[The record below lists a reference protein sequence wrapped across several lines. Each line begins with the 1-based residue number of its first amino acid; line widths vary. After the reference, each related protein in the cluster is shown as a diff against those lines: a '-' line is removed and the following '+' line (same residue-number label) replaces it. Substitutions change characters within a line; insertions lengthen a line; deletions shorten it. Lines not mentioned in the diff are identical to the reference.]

1 MTNRVLS
8 TSPDRHSKLP
18 SVLGYPKFTAL
29 WVSET
34 ISLIGDRI
42 LLVAMIDL
50 IYQQTQSATSV
61 SLLSMI
67 KALPALVLG
76 TIAGVF
82 IDRWSH
88 KWTMVIANLLQ
99 GLLVLLIPMTK
110 ILPII
115 FAIYLG
121 MSIISQFFTPA
132 RSATIPDLVPNGMLL
147 AANSIFAIGI
157 VVSIVIGPA
166 LGGWIIDLYGLEM
179 AFNVDAFTFLVP
191 AVVVTCL
198 ALPRSKHIS
207 AHSALS
213 GEWRDGLRLVRDNI
227 DIHDALILIGVTMM
241 QIASLSVLGII
252 ILDQQLGMG
261 AAGLGALMSFMGV
274 GMLIGAIAQNLLK
287 RRFSYKQLASAGAIV
302 SGLGV
307 TILPWMQTLLLCMF
321 CTFTLGLGLITVQA
335 NAQTILQN
343 APEQMR
349 GRVLGMGQTISG
361 SITFLAAGL
370 IGILAREVGTQAAF
384 MISGSVAIVSG
395 ICIIWLQF
403 RRSSVMAVSK

>member
-8 TSPDRHSKLP
+8 TSPAHHGKLP
-18 SVLGYPKFTAL
+18 GVLRYPKFTLL

-42 LLVAMIDL
+42 LLVALIDL

-88 KWTMVIANLLQ
+88 KWTMVVANLLQ

-110 ILPII
+110 ILPVI

-166 LGGWIIDLYGLEM
+166 LGGWIIDLYGMDM
-179 AFNVDAFTFLVP
+179 AFNVDALTFLVP
-191 AVVVTCL
+191 SVVVSCL
-198 ALPRSKHIS
+198 ALPRAKHIS
-207 AHSALS
+207 ARRALT
-213 GEWRDGLRLVRDNI
+213 GEWRDGLRFVRNNTDT
-227 DIHDALILIGVTMM
+227 HDALILIGVTMM
-241 QIASLSVLGII
+241 QIASLAVLGII
-252 ILDQQLGMG
+252 ILDQQLGIG

-274 GMLIGAIAQNLLK
+274 GMLIAAIAQNLLK
-287 RRFSYKQLASAGAIV
+287 RRFSYKQLAAAGAIV

-307 TILPWMQTLLLCMF
+307 TILPWMPTLLLCMV
-321 CTFTLGLGLITVQA
+321 CTLTLGLGLITVQA
-335 NAQTILQN
+335 NAQTILQST
-343 APEQMR
+343 PKQMR

-370 IGILAREVGTQAAF
+370 IGILAREVGTHAAF

-395 ICIIWLQF
+395 ICIIWLQY
-403 RRSSVMAVSK
+403 RRSSVKAKLK